1 MDETDIGFEEELPG
15 DEPENQVADELY
27 ERLSIK
33 VDRGQEPLRI
43 DKFLMAR
50 IEGATR
56 NKIQQAID
64 AGLVT
69 VNGGPIKSNYK
80 IKPADEIIF
89 LSEDHPDQSEIV
101 PEPMKIDYVYE
112 DESVIVINKPAG
124 IVVHPGSGNYSGTLV
139 NGVAH
144 HLMLQNPELTEFTLP
159 RFGLVHRI
167 DKNTSGLLL
176 MAKNQRALNHL
187 AKQFFN
193 HTIER
198 KYIALV
204 WGDVEQD
211 EGTIVAHVGRNPR
224 YRKQFEAFPDGEHGK
239 HAITHYKVLE
249 RFHYV
254 TLVQCVLETGR
265 THQIRVHLQYIGH
278 SIVGDEW
285 YGDGSPLLLSGIKKN
300 FKISIAAEE
309 ERPILSRLA
318 LHAAELSFEWK
329 NQPVQLIAPLPKDMR
344 ATLQQL
350 RKWAPASATITKKPR

>member
-1 MDETDIGFEEELPG
+1 MPEQDIAFDEFTSG
-15 DEPENQVADELY
+15 DDSESQSADELY

-69 VNGGPIKSNYK
+69 VNGNAIKSNYK
-80 IKPADEIIF
+80 IKPADEIVF
-89 LSEDHPDQSEIV
+89 LSEDHPEHNDIV
-101 PEPMKIDYVYE
+101 PEPMNIDFVYE
-112 DESVIVINKPAG
+112 DDSVIVINKPPG
-124 IVVHPGSGNYSGTLV
+124 VVVHPGSGNYTGTLV
-139 NGVAH
+139 NGVAY
-144 HLMLQNPELTEFTLP
+144 HLLQQNPDLTEFNLP

-176 MAKNQRALNHL
+176 MAKHQKALNHL

-193 HTIER
+193 HTIQR

-239 HAITHYKVLE
+239 HAITHYRVLE

-254 TLVQCVLETGR
+254 TLVECVLETGR
-265 THQIRVHLQYIGH
+265 THQIRVHMKHIGH
-278 SIVGDEW
+278 TLFADDHYGGD
-285 YGDGSPLLLSGIKKN
+285 
-300 FKISIAAEE
+300 
-309 ERPILSRLA
+309 RILKGTVYAKYKQFVENCFALCPRQA
-318 LHAAELSFEWK
+318 LHAQTLGFVHPDTQKEMLFE
-329 NQPVQLIAPLPKDMR
+329 QPLPQDME
-344 ATLQQL
+344 AVIEKW
-350 RKWAPASATITKKPR
+350 RKYYKVKGLMED

>member
-265 THQIRVHLQYIGH
+265 THQIRVHMKHIGH
-278 SIVGDEW
+278 TLFGDDH
-285 YGDGSPLLLSGIKKN
+285 YGGD
-300 FKISIAAEE
+300 
-309 ERPILSRLA
+309 RILKGTVYTKYKQFVDNCLALCPRQA
-318 LHAAELSFEWK
+318 LHAQVLGFKHPDRNEDMHFE
-329 NQPVQLIAPLPKDMR
+329 QPIPADMQ
-344 ATLQQL
+344 AVIE
-350 RKWAPASATITKKPR
+350 KWRRYNKAKGLMDE